1 MTDIDNIDVTF
12 ATMGE
17 VMNYQA
23 SAATGGFVE
32 SSGIFDDDGITP
44 TVAVEIGGKPY
55 TYVPFGADNQLPY
68 DLIKNIGESS
78 VMAQNKL
85 FNVLTCYGM
94 GLQYNDLE
102 TKLPTKDK
110 DVNLFRMQNSMSR
123 FFLEQITD
131 MKYFFFCVSAIV
143 LNKKGDKIVAVRHKE
158 ACYCRFT
165 QSKKGRS
172 EYVLY
177 ANWRNSV
184 APDNIEVL
192 PLLDELDP
200 LGDLRKRMG
209 LDKEDDETEG
219 NGERKII
226 KPKTKDRK
234 FAIVTR
240 FPTPGCQYYPVPY
253 YSAIFRDK
261 WYDISRLIAIG
272 KMAKLKN
279 HAAIPY
285 LVEIHNDYW
294 RGIFKEEHITSP
306 DAQKARKLAEK
317 EKIRSFISGIEN
329 SGKLWIAGYYTTP
342 DGKEVKMVRITRI
355 DTSKDGG
362 DYSDDIAESNNMQC
376 YADNIHPNLVGATPG
391 KSQSNNSGSD
401 KRELFTLKQSIE
413 KAFHDLMETVHWVI
427 IFFNHW
433 EEKVYPDV
441 PLIMLT
447 TLDENK
453 DAKKVSNNSK
463 SQDDDTNND

>member
-1 MTDIDNIDVTF
+1 MSEKENNIDITF
-12 ATMGE
+12 ATMSA
-17 VMNYQA
+17 VLDYQP
-23 SAATGGFVE
+23 SSPTSGFTE
-32 SSGIFDDDGITP
+32 SSAIFDDDGTTP
-44 TVAVEIGGKPY
+44 TVAVKVKEKEYIY
-55 TYVPFGADNQLPY
+55 IPFGCDNKLPFE
-68 DLIKNIGESS
+68 LIKNIGESS

-94 GLQYNDLE
+94 GFQYNDIE

-110 DVNLFRMQNSMSR
+110 DVNLFRMHNSLSR

-131 MKYFFFCVSAIV
+131 MKYFFFCVSAII
-143 LNKKGDKIVAVRHKE
+143 LNKKGDKIVGIRHKE

-165 QSKKGRS
+165 QSENGRS
-172 EYVLY
+172 KYVLY
-177 ANWRNSV
+177 ANWRNAE
-184 APDNIEVL
+184 APENIEVL

-200 LGDLRKRMG
+200 LGDLQQRMS
-209 LDKEDDETEG
+209 LDRQDG
-219 NGERKII
+219 Q
-226 KPKTKDRK
+226 TKSRQTAEPACNDRV

-240 FPTPGCQYYPVPY
+240 FPTPGSQYYPVPY

-294 RGIFKEEHITSP
+294 RGIFKEEHITSVEE
-306 DAQKARKLAEK
+306 QKKRKAAEK

-342 DGKEVKMVRITRI
+342 DGHEVKMVRITRI

-391 KSQSNNSGSD
+391 KSQTNNSGSD

-413 KAFHDLMETVHWVI
+413 KAFHDLMETVHWVVI
-427 IFFNHW
+427 YFNHW

-453 DAKKVSNNSK
+453 DAKKVSNNPN
-463 SQDDDTNND
+463 SQTDD

>member
-1 MTDIDNIDVTF
+1 MSEKENNIDITF
-12 ATMGE
+12 ATMGA
-17 VMNYQA
+17 VLDYQP
-23 SAATGGFVE
+23 SSPMSGFTE
-32 SSGIFDDDGITP
+32 SSAIFDDDGTTP
-44 TVAVEIGGKPY
+44 TVAVKVKEKEYIY
-55 TYVPFGADNQLPY
+55 IPFGCDNKLPFE
-68 DLIKNIGESS
+68 LIKNIGESS

-94 GLQYNDLE
+94 GFQYNDIE

-110 DVNLFRMQNSMSR
+110 DVNLFRMHNSLSR

-131 MKYFFFCVSAIV
+131 MKYFFFCVSAII
-143 LNKKGDKIVAVRHKE
+143 LNKKGDKIVGIRHKE

-165 QSKKGRS
+165 QSKNGRS

-177 ANWRNSV
+177 ANWRNAT
-184 APDNIEVL
+184 APENIEVL

-200 LGDLRKRMG
+200 LGDLQQRMSLCRQDG
-209 LDKEDDETEG
+209 Q
-219 NGERKII
+219 I
-226 KPKTKDRK
+226 KSRQTVEPACKDRV

-240 FPTPGCQYYPVPY
+240 FPTPGSQYYPVPY

-294 RGIFKEEHITSP
+294 RGIFKEEHITSVEE
-306 DAQKARKLAEK
+306 QKKRKAAEK

-342 DGKEVKMVRITRI
+342 DGHEVKMVRITRI

-391 KSQSNNSGSD
+391 KSQTNNSGSD

-413 KAFHDLMETVHWVI
+413 KAFHDLMETVHWVVI
-427 IFFNHW
+427 YFNHW

-453 DAKKVSNNSK
+453 DAKKVSNNPN
-463 SQDDDTNND
+463 SQTDD

>member
-1 MTDIDNIDVTF
+1 MSEKENNIDITF
-12 ATMGE
+12 ATMGA
-17 VMNYQA
+17 VLDYQP
-23 SAATGGFVE
+23 SSPTSGFTE
-32 SSGIFDDDGITP
+32 SSAIFDDDGTTP
-44 TVAVEIGGKPY
+44 TVAVKVKGKEY
-55 TYVPFGADNQLPY
+55 IYIPFGCDNKLPF

-94 GLQYNDLE
+94 GFQYNDIE
-102 TKLPTKDK
+102 TKLHTKDK
-110 DVNLFRMQNSMSR
+110 DVNLFRMHNSLSR

-131 MKYFFFCVSAIV
+131 MKYFFFCVSAII
-143 LNKKGDKIVAVRHKE
+143 LNKKGDKIVGIRHKE

-165 QSKKGRS
+165 QSKNGRS

-177 ANWRNSV
+177 ANWRNAT
-184 APDNIEVL
+184 APENIEVL

-200 LGDLRKRMG
+200 LGDLQQRMSLCRQDG
-209 LDKEDDETEG
+209 QTKSRQTVE
-219 NGERKII
+219 
-226 KPKTKDRK
+226 PACKDRV

-240 FPTPGCQYYPVPY
+240 FPTPGSQYYPVPY

-294 RGIFKEEHITSP
+294 RGIFKEEHITSVEE
-306 DAQKARKLAEK
+306 QKKRKAAEK

-342 DGKEVKMVRITRI
+342 DGHEVKMVRITRI

-391 KSQSNNSGSD
+391 KSQTNNSGSD
-401 KRELFTLKQSIE
+401 KRELFTLKQSLE
-413 KAFHDLMETVHWVI
+413 KAFHDLMETVHWVVI
-427 IFFNHW
+427 YFNHW

-453 DAKKVSNNSK
+453 DAKKVSNNPN
-463 SQDDDTNND
+463 SQTDD

>member
-1 MTDIDNIDVTF
+1 MSEKENNIDITF
-12 ATMGE
+12 ATMGA
-17 VMNYQA
+17 VLDYQP
-23 SAATGGFVE
+23 SSPTSGFTE
-32 SSGIFDDDGITP
+32 SSAIFDDDGTTP
-44 TVAVEIGGKPY
+44 TVAVKVKEKEYIY
-55 TYVPFGADNQLPY
+55 IPFGCNNKLPFE
-68 DLIKNIGESS
+68 LIKNIGESS

-94 GLQYNDLE
+94 GFQYNDIE

-110 DVNLFRMQNSMSR
+110 DVNLFRMHNSLSR

-131 MKYFFFCVSAIV
+131 MKYFFFCVSAII
-143 LNKKGDKIVAVRHKE
+143 LNKKGDKIVGIRHKE

-165 QSKKGRS
+165 QSENGRS
-172 EYVLY
+172 KYVLY
-177 ANWRNSV
+177 ANWRNAE
-184 APDNIEVL
+184 APENIEVL

-200 LGDLRKRMG
+200 LGDLQQRMS
-209 LDKEDDETEG
+209 LDRQDG
-219 NGERKII
+219 Q
-226 KPKTKDRK
+226 TKSRQTAEPACNDRV

-240 FPTPGCQYYPVPY
+240 FPTPGSQYYPVPY

-294 RGIFKEEHITSP
+294 RGIFKEEHITSVEE
-306 DAQKARKLAEK
+306 QKKRKAAEK

-342 DGKEVKMVRITRI
+342 DGHEVKMVRITRI

-391 KSQSNNSGSD
+391 KSQTNNSGSD

-413 KAFHDLMETVHWVI
+413 KAFHDLMETVHWVVI
-427 IFFNHW
+427 YFNHW

-453 DAKKVSNNSK
+453 DAKKVSNNPN
-463 SQDDDTNND
+463 SQTDD

>member
-1 MTDIDNIDVTF
+1 MSEKENNIDITF
-12 ATMGE
+12 ATMGA
-17 VMNYQA
+17 VLDYQP
-23 SAATGGFVE
+23 SSPTSGFTE
-32 SSGIFDDDGITP
+32 SSAIFDDDGTTP
-44 TVAVEIGGKPY
+44 TIAVKIKGKEY
-55 TYVPFGADNQLPY
+55 IYIPFGCDNKLPFE
-68 DLIKNIGESS
+68 LIKNIGESS

-94 GLQYNDLE
+94 GFQYNDIE

-110 DVNLFRMQNSMSR
+110 DVNLFRMHNSLSR

-131 MKYFFFCVSAIV
+131 MKYFFFCVSAII
-143 LNKKGDKIVAVRHKE
+143 LNKKGDKIVGIRHKE

-165 QSKKGRS
+165 QSENGRS
-172 EYVLY
+172 KYVLY
-177 ANWRNSV
+177 ANWRNAE
-184 APDNIEVL
+184 APENIEVL

-200 LGDLRKRMG
+200 LGDLQQRMS
-209 LDKEDDETEG
+209 LDRQDG
-219 NGERKII
+219 Q
-226 KPKTKDRK
+226 TKSRQTAEPACNDRV

-240 FPTPGCQYYPVPY
+240 FPTPGSQYYPVPY

-294 RGIFKEEHITSP
+294 RGIFKEEHITSVEE
-306 DAQKARKLAEK
+306 QKKRKAAEK

-342 DGKEVKMVRITRI
+342 DGHEVKMVRITRI

-391 KSQSNNSGSD
+391 KSQTNNSGSD

-413 KAFHDLMETVHWVI
+413 KAFHDLMETVHWVVI
-427 IFFNHW
+427 YFNHW

-453 DAKKVSNNSK
+453 DAKKVSNNPN
-463 SQDDDTNND
+463 SQTDD

>member
-1 MTDIDNIDVTF
+1 MSEKENNIDITF
-12 ATMGE
+12 ATMGA
-17 VMNYQA
+17 VLDYQP
-23 SAATGGFVE
+23 SSPTSGFTE
-32 SSGIFDDDGITP
+32 SSAIFDDDGTTP
-44 TVAVEIGGKPY
+44 TIAVNVKGKEY
-55 TYVPFGADNQLPY
+55 IYIPFGCDNKLPFE
-68 DLIKNIGESS
+68 LIKNIGESS

-94 GLQYNDLE
+94 GFQYNDIE

-110 DVNLFRMQNSMSR
+110 DVNLFRMHNSLSR

-131 MKYFFFCVSAIV
+131 MKYFFFCVSAII
-143 LNKKGDKIVAVRHKE
+143 LNKKGDKIVGIRHKE

-165 QSKKGRS
+165 QSENGRS
-172 EYVLY
+172 KYVLY
-177 ANWRNSV
+177 ANWRNAE
-184 APDNIEVL
+184 APENIEVL

-200 LGDLRKRMG
+200 LGDLQQRMS
-209 LDKEDDETEG
+209 LDRQDG
-219 NGERKII
+219 Q
-226 KPKTKDRK
+226 TKSRQTAEPACNDRV

-240 FPTPGCQYYPVPY
+240 FPTPGSQYYPVPY

-294 RGIFKEEHITSP
+294 RGIFKEEHITSVEE
-306 DAQKARKLAEK
+306 QKKRKAAEK

-342 DGKEVKMVRITRI
+342 DGHEVKMVRITRI

-391 KSQSNNSGSD
+391 KSQTNNSGSD

-413 KAFHDLMETVHWVI
+413 KAFHDLMETVHWVVI
-427 IFFNHW
+427 YFNHW

-453 DAKKVSNNSK
+453 DAKKVSNNPN
-463 SQDDDTNND
+463 SQTDD

>member
-1 MTDIDNIDVTF
+1 MKDNNNDTNIDITY
-12 ATMGE
+12 ATMGD
-17 VMNYQA
+17 VVSYQA
-23 SAATGGFVE
+23 MNPTGGFVE
-32 SSGIFDDDGITP
+32 TAGIFDDDGITS
-44 TVAVEIGGKPY
+44 TVQVRANDGNMYSYI
-55 TYVPFGADNQLPY
+55 PFGADNQLPY
-68 DLIKNIGESS
+68 QLIKNIGESS

-94 GLQYNDLE
+94 GFQYSDVQ
-102 TKLPTKDK
+102 TKHQSADK
-110 DVNLFRMQNSMSR
+110 EVRIFSIHNSLAR

-131 MKYFFFCVSAIV
+131 MKYFYFCVAAVV
-143 LNKKGDKIVAVRHKE
+143 LNNKGDRIVAVRHKE

-165 QSKKGRS
+165 QSVDGKIS
-172 EYVLY
+172 HVLY

-184 APDNIEVL
+184 APDNIEAL

-200 LGDLRKRMG
+200 LGDLQERMG
-209 LDKEDDETEG
+209 LKG
-219 NGERKII
+219 QGGQVKSRQGGGG
-226 KPKTKDRK
+226 PKTKDRV

-240 FPTPGCQYYPVPY
+240 FPTPGSQYYPVPY

-272 KMAKLKN
+272 KMSKLRN

-294 RGIFKEEHITSP
+294 RGIFKDEHITNP
-306 DAQKARKLAEK
+306 EDQKKRKLKEK

-342 DGKEVKMVRITRI
+342 DGREVKMVRITRI

-391 KSQSNNSGSD
+391 KSQQNNSGSD

-413 KAFHDLMETVHWVI
+413 KAFHDLMETVHWLI
-427 IFFNHW
+427 IYFNHW
-433 EEKVYPDV
+433 EDRVYPDV

-447 TLDENK
+447 TLDKNT
-453 DAKKVSNNSK
+453 DAKVVSNNTK
-463 SQDDDTNND
+463 SQEKP

>member
-1 MTDIDNIDVTF
+1 MEKNNNDIDITF
-12 ATMGE
+12 ATMGA
-17 VMNYQA
+17 VLDYQT
-23 SAATGGFVE
+23 SSPTSGFVE
-32 SSGIFDDDGITP
+32 SGSIFDDDGTTP
-44 TVAVEIGGKPY
+44 LVEIEIGKKSY
-55 TYVPFGADNQLPY
+55 TYIPFGEDNMLPY
-68 DLIKNIGESS
+68 EIIRRIGESS

-94 GLQYNDLE
+94 GLQYNDVE
-102 TKLPTKDK
+102 TKLPSKDK
-110 DVNLFRMQNSMSR
+110 EVNLFRMHNSMSR

-131 MKYFFFCVSAIV
+131 MKYFFFCVSAII
-143 LNKKGDKIVAVRHKE
+143 LNKKGDKIVGIRHKE

-165 QSKKGRS
+165 QSKNGRS

-184 APDNIEVL
+184 NPDNVEVL

-200 LGDLRKRMG
+200 LGDLQKRMG
-209 LDKEDDETEG
+209 LDGQNGKVKSRQSTEPACKE
-219 NGERKII
+219 RV
-226 KPKTKDRK
+226 

-294 RGIFKEEHITSP
+294 RGIFKEEHITDP
-306 DAQKARKLAEK
+306 EKQKQRKLAEK

-391 KSQSNNSGSD
+391 KSQTNNSGSD

-413 KAFHDLMETVHWVI
+413 KAFHDLMGTVHWVVI
-427 IFFNHW
+427 YFNHW
-433 EEKVYPDV
+433 EEKVYIDV

-453 DAKKVSNNSK
+453 DAKKVSNNSNSK
-463 SQDDDTNND
+463 TDDQD

>member
-1 MTDIDNIDVTF
+1 MSEKENNIDITF
-12 ATMGE
+12 ATMGA
-17 VMNYQA
+17 VLDYQP
-23 SAATGGFVE
+23 SSPTSGFTE
-32 SSGIFDDDGITP
+32 SSAIFDDDGTTP
-44 TVAVEIGGKPY
+44 TVAVKVKGKDY
-55 TYVPFGADNQLPY
+55 IYIPFGCDNKLPFE
-68 DLIKNIGESS
+68 LIKNIGESS

-94 GLQYNDLE
+94 GFQYNDIE

-110 DVNLFRMQNSMSR
+110 DVNLFRMHNSLSR

-131 MKYFFFCVSAIV
+131 MKYFFFCVSAII
-143 LNKKGDKIVAVRHKE
+143 LNKKGDKIVGIRHKE

-165 QSKKGRS
+165 QSENGRS
-172 EYVLY
+172 KYVLY
-177 ANWRNSV
+177 ANWRNAT
-184 APDNIEVL
+184 APENIEVL

-200 LGDLRKRMG
+200 LGDLQQRMS
-209 LDKEDDETEG
+209 LDRQDG
-219 NGERKII
+219 Q
-226 KPKTKDRK
+226 TKSRQTAEPVCNDRV

-240 FPTPGCQYYPVPY
+240 FPTPGSQYYPVPY

-294 RGIFKEEHITSP
+294 RGIFKEEHITSVEE
-306 DAQKARKLAEK
+306 QKKRKAAEK

-342 DGKEVKMVRITRI
+342 DGHEVKMVRITRI

-391 KSQSNNSGSD
+391 KSQTNNSGSD

-413 KAFHDLMETVHWVI
+413 KAFHDLMETVHWVVI
-427 IFFNHW
+427 YFNHW

-453 DAKKVSNNSK
+453 DAKKVSNNPN
-463 SQDDDTNND
+463 SQTDD

>member
-1 MTDIDNIDVTF
+1 MADKSNNIDITY

-17 VMNYQA
+17 VLDYQT
-23 SAATGGFVE
+23 SSPTSGFVE
-32 SSGIFDDDGITP
+32 SSSIFDDDGTTP
-44 TVAVEIGGKPY
+44 TVSVEVGKQRY
-55 TYVPFGADNQLPY
+55 TYIPFGADNKLPY
-68 DLIKNIGESS
+68 QLIKNIGESS

-94 GLQYNDLE
+94 GFQYNDIK
-102 TKLPTKDK
+102 TKLPTQDK
-110 DVNLFRMQNSMSR
+110 EVNLFKMHNNLSR

-131 MKYFFFCVSAIV
+131 MKYFFFCVSAII
-143 LNKKGDKIVAVRHKE
+143 LNKKGDRIVGIRHKE

-165 QSKKGRS
+165 QSKNGRS

-177 ANWRNSV
+177 ANWHNAV
-184 APDNIEVL
+184 NPDNIEVL

-200 LGDLRKRMG
+200 LGDLQQRMG
-209 LDKEDDETEG
+209 LDGQSGQTLTRQTGGAKC
-219 NGERKII
+219 N
-226 KPKTKDRK
+226 DRV

-240 FPTPGCQYYPVPY
+240 FPTPGSQYYPVPY

-294 RGIFKEEHITSP
+294 RGIFQEEHIT
-306 DAQKARKLAEK
+306 DKAKQKERKLKEK

-391 KSQSNNSGSD
+391 KSQTNNSGSD

-413 KAFHDLMETVHWVI
+413 KAFHDLMETVHWVVI
-427 IFFNHW
+427 YFNHW
-433 EEKVYPDV
+433 EQKVYPDV

-453 DAKKVSNNSK
+453 DAKQVSNNPKSK
-463 SQDDDTNND
+463 QQDDTN

>member
-1 MTDIDNIDVTF
+1 MTENNIDITY
-12 ATMGE
+12 ATMGD
-17 VMNYQA
+17 VIDYQTFNPT
-23 SAATGGFVE
+23 SGFVE
-32 SSGIFDDDGITP
+32 SSAVFDDDGTTP
-44 TVAVEIGGKPY
+44 VIQVKASDGNKYV
-55 TYVPFGADNQLPY
+55 YVPFGADNQLPY
-68 DLIKNIGESS
+68 QLIKNIGESS

-94 GLQYNDLE
+94 GLQYNDIE
-102 TKLPTKDK
+102 TKMPTKDK
-110 DVNLFRMQNSMSR
+110 DIKIFKMHNSLSR

-131 MKYFFFCVSAIV
+131 MKYFFFCVSAVI
-143 LNKKGDKIVAVRHKE
+143 LNKRGDAIVAVRHKE

-165 QSKKGRS
+165 KSKNGRS

-184 APDNIEVL
+184 EPESIEAI

-200 LGDLRKRMG
+200 LGDLQERMG
-209 LDKEDDETEG
+209 LKG
-219 NGERKII
+219 QNGQTKTRQDSGG
-226 KPKTKDRK
+226 PKTKQRV

-261 WYDISRLIAIG
+261 WYDISKLIAIG
-272 KMAKLKN
+272 KMSKLKN

-294 RGIFKEEHITSP
+294 RGIFKDEHITDP
-306 DAQKARKLAEK
+306 KMQKERKLEEK
-317 EKIRSFISGIEN
+317 KKIQAFISGIEN
-329 SGKLWIAGYYTTP
+329 SGKLWVAGYYTSP
-342 DGKEVKMVRITRI
+342 DGKEINMVKITRV

-391 KSQSNNSGSD
+391 KSQQNNSGSD

-413 KAFHDLMETVHWVI
+413 KAFHDLMETVHWLI
-427 IFFNHW
+427 ICFNHW
-433 EEKVYPDV
+433 DDKVYPDV

-447 TLDENK
+447 TLDKNK
-453 DAKKVSNNSK
+453 DAKQVSNNPNSK
-463 SQDDDTNND
+463 DDDTDNS

>member
-1 MTDIDNIDVTF
+1 MEKNNNDIDITF
-12 ATMGE
+12 ATMGS
-17 VMNYQA
+17 VLDYQTI
-23 SAATGGFVE
+23 SPTSGFTE
-32 SSGIFDDDGITP
+32 SSAIFDDDETTP
-44 TVAVEIGGKPY
+44 TIAVKVKEKEY
-55 TYVPFGADNQLPY
+55 TYIPFGHDNKLPY
-68 DLIKNIGESS
+68 ELIRNIGESS

-94 GLQYNDLE
+94 GFQYNDIE
-102 TKLPTKDK
+102 TKQPTKDRE
-110 DVNLFRMQNSMSR
+110 VNLFRMHNSMSR

-131 MKYFFFCVSAIV
+131 MKYFFFCVSAII
-143 LNKKGDKIVAVRHKE
+143 LNKKGDKIVGIRHKE

-165 QSKKGRS
+165 QSKNGRS

-177 ANWRNSV
+177 ANWRNAT
-184 APDNIEVL
+184 APENIEVL
-192 PLLDELDP
+192 TLLDELDP
-200 LGDLRKRMG
+200 LGDLQKRMG
-209 LDKEDDETEG
+209 LDG
-219 NGERKII
+219 QNG
-226 KPKTKDRK
+226 KTKSRQTESPECKDRV

-279 HAAIPY
+279 HATIPY

-294 RGIFKEEHITSP
+294 RGIFKEEHITN
-306 DAQKARKLAEK
+306 AEEQKKRKLAEK

-391 KSQSNNSGSD
+391 KSQTNNSGSD

-413 KAFHDLMETVHWVI
+413 KAFHDLMETVHWVVI
-427 IFFNHW
+427 YFNHW

-453 DAKKVSNNSK
+453 DAKKVSNNPN
-463 SQDDDTNND
+463 SQTDD